1 MCHHA
6 ADDLDN
12 AESKCHR
19 IVKPSLPRIFAEKK
33 PDAEL
38 CRQALTRPFVRR
50 ATPVKIS
57 SSNADGIRA
66 VGVDQTLKSRPTGS
80 PHPLP
85 CLPEQLSGKG
95 LIVSLSWCKISNNS
109 KRFLPKAGLG
119 PGRVARKRFCSNVG
133 SPTLFPPS
141 CPPSLRELS
150 SARSEQKAISQCVNS
165 SWNF

>member
-1 MCHHA
+1 MLLTTLTTPSPNVTELSNPLLLSVPA
-6 ADDLDN
+6 IFSEKEKN
-12 AESKCHR
+12 AG
-19 IVKPSLPRIFAEKK
+19 AEQCW
-33 PDAEL
+33 L
-38 CRQALTRPFVRR
+38 ALTRPFVRR

-80 PHPLP
+80 LPYP
-85 CLPEQLSGKG
+85 CLLSAGKG

-109 KRFLPKAGLG
+109 RRFLPKAGLG
-119 PGRVARKRFCSNVG
+119 PVRVARKRFCSNVG

-141 CPPSLRELS
+141 KLPTFSPRALLC
-150 SARSEQKAISQCVNS
+150 ARGQKAISQCVNS

>member
-1 MCHHA
+1 M
-6 ADDLDN
+6 LLTTLTT
-12 AESKCHR
+12 
-19 IVKPSLPRIFAEKK
+19 PSPNVT
-33 PDAEL
+33 EL
-38 CRQALTRPFVRR
+38 SNPLFPGYLLRKNPMPSSAGSRALTRPFVRR

-133 SPTLFPPS
+133 SPTLFPLPS
-141 CPPSLRELS
+141 CPPSLSESSPLRAADKKRYLS
-150 SARSEQKAISQCVNS
+150 V
-165 SWNF
+165 